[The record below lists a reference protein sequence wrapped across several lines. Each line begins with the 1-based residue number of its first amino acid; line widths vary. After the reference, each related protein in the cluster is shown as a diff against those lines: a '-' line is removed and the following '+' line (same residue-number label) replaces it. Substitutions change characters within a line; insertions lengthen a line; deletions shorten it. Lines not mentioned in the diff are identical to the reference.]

1 MPSIKIATPSDR
13 SLFTSFAA
21 KKTGKDKS
29 MAKSSANSGS
39 SEDLKQKILKIAK
52 FGFSESDT
60 ALLAKITA
68 SSLKKMLKA
77 DAEFG
82 RNYKKA
88 ELEAQF
94 EAEAA
99 FHSRACG
106 YQTTEVIFV
115 YIPSPEKEPVENDA
129 SGTMTT
135 KPADTENEMSIQV
148 DTMGMSSEDVTNE
161 IRKLI
166 EAGLNMK
173 LKEVRIVRK
182 FLPPDTSS
190 CNSWLINRRSERWS
204 KNPTGGGDLDQQELE
219 RLRKIASAEI
229 AENS

>member
-1 MPSIKIATPSDR
+1 MAAR
-13 SLFTSFAA
+13 S
-21 KKTGKDKS
+21 
-29 MAKSSANSGS
+29 AKSEY

-60 ALLAKITA
+60 ALLAKISATD
-68 SSLKKMLKA
+68 LKKLLKA
-77 DAEFG
+77 DAEFS

-106 YQTTEVIFV
+106 YQTIEVIYV
-115 YIPSPEKEPVENDA
+115 YIPSADKDTEDKNAAGTANTNTADA
-129 SGTMTT
+129 SQELILHSEAICGNG
-135 KPADTENEMSIQV
+135 ADIK
-148 DTMGMSSEDVTNE
+148 GE
-161 IRKLI
+161 IRKMI

-173 LKEVRIVRK
+173 LKEIRFVK
-182 FLPPDTSS
+182 KYLPPDTSS

-229 AENS
+229 AQNS

>member
-1 MPSIKIATPSDR
+1 MPKRTP
-13 SLFTSFAA
+13 
-21 KKTGKDKS
+21 KTDFP
-29 MAKSSANSGS
+29 
-39 SEDLKQKILKIAK
+39 EELKLKILKIAK

-60 ALLAKITA
+60 ALLAKISTA
-68 SSLKKMLKA
+68 DLRKIKGL
-77 DAEFG
+77 DPDFG
-82 RNYKKA
+82 RDYKKA

-99 FHSRACG
+99 FHNRACG

-115 YIPSPEKEPVENDA
+115 YIPSAEKDPGDNDA
-129 SGTMTT
+129 AGTKDTNS
-135 KPADTENEMSIQV
+135 ADASQELLIHSETICGNEADIKS
-148 DTMGMSSEDVTNE
+148 E
-161 IRKLI
+161 IRQMI

-173 LKEVRIVRK
+173 LKEVRFVKK

-204 KNPTGGGDLDQQELE
+204 KNPTGGGELDQQELA

-229 AENS
+229 DENS